1 MNNRLYCTF
10 VEPNEI
16 NEISKKIQSSYKVLF
31 DKIFVLESLD
41 GEKVM
46 LTYNVDLGNSNG
58 EFAIGNTI
66 LVHRKKQTNTLY
78 TINALNELIKSLNNG
93 VLDKSYS
100 INWDDY
106 KNCILLVQADGYK
119 KIKKENHKEMTK
131 AKLFNY
137 LIQSK
142 ETDQNMYTLSVI
154 HTALKKF
161 KTKIV
166 LYNYDAFVFDFCDVE
181 YDGLFKTLEHI
192 VSDEYPISIKKGNH
206 YGALYEI

>member
-10 VEPNEI
+10 VELNEI
-16 NEISKKIQSSYKVLF
+16 KETCNRIQSSYKVLF

-41 GEKVM
+41 RDKIM

-93 VLDKSYS
+93 ILDKSYS
-100 INWDDY
+100 INWNDY

-119 KIKKENHKEMTK
+119 KI
-131 AKLFNY
+131 
-137 LIQSK
+137 
-142 ETDQNMYTLSVI
+142 D
-154 HTALKKF
+154 
-161 KTKIV
+161 TKI
-166 LYNYDAFVFDFCDVE
+166 
-181 YDGLFKTLEHI
+181 K
-192 VSDEYPISIKKGNH
+192 
-206 YGALYEI
+206 EIINLS